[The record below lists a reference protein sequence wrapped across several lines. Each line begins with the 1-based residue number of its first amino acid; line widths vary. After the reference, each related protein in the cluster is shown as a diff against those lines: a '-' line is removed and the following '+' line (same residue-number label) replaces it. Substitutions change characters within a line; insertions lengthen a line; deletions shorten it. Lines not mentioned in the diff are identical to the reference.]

1 MDRAIFSVSPSV
13 GRYIKGIPIIA
24 YEGILIDSDTKLK
37 MFTIVWLYNGSLAA
51 ETQ

>member
-1 MDRAIFSVSPSV
+1 MDRANFSVSPSV

-24 YEGILIDSDTKLK
+24 YERILMDSDTKLK

-51 ETQ
+51 DPQ